1 MPMDF
6 VEVLKRCETVI
17 LSIDL
22 IMAGNVVYMC
32 VDSRGKEVVVCEVG
46 DGGGGGGGCRWRT
59 VVNTVVDMVMDKVV
73 LTCSV
78 VGLEEVT
85 GEGDDSD
92 RRRVLIG
99 EGYIGGGLD

>member
-46 DGGGGGGGCRWRT
+46 DGGGCRWRT

-85 GEGDDSD
+85 DE
-92 RRRVLIG
+92 RRRFGPKKSV
-99 EGYIGGGLD
+99 DW